1 MEVRTFQEP
10 KFVSIKNA
18 SDKIAKLVY
27 CWYPSKN
34 NLEKSGIGNVIKTYL
49 ELDKIDS
56 VNGNSNLLI
65 HIYVY
70 IIYGSIKDFWNLI
83 GRLLYNNEEIKIFPK
98 NRKLIRL
105 GLLIGVW
112 QDGGLGAAKFI
123 ITQSN
128 SEFKLI
134 RALIKEV
141 YSGVNIS

>member
-1 MEVRTFQEP
+1 MEVRSFQET
-10 KFVSIKNA
+10 KFIIIKNA

-27 CWYPSKN
+27 CWYSPKN

-56 VNGNSNLLI
+56 INSNRNLLI
-65 HIYVY
+65 HIYMY
-70 IIYGSIKDFWNLI
+70 IIYGSTKDFWNLLD
-83 GRLLYNNEEIKIFPK
+83 RLLYDNENIKIFPK

-105 GLLIGVW
+105 GLLVGVW
-112 QDGGLGAAKFI
+112 QNEELGNAKFMV
-123 ITQSN
+123 TQSP

-141 YSGVNIS
+141 YSGANIS